1 MAALSPSDV
10 PESAHGA
17 GIGIC
22 VDVTGR
28 TLSRPNG
35 FSPGTSQPSDATG
48 RSRHLLCPRLPR
60 MPPRRQPPALLLA
73 GAFLDSERARLNL
86 AR

>member
-22 VDVTGR
+22 VDVTGQMVF
-28 TLSRPNG
+28 RPEPLNPVTRPVG
-35 FSPGTSQPSDATG
+35 HVTYSAPGC
-48 RSRHLLCPRLPR
+48 LEC
-60 MPPRRQPPALLLA
+60 RQGGNRALLLA